1 MRSEAGD
8 EWSGLT
14 NMFPTPETMAERNP
28 RDPAPIAPAG
38 LKTGA
43 TAERTTPL
51 VLVVDDF
58 EDNRAMYAVY
68 LTYSGYEVIEAA
80 DGVEA
85 VDLATRRLPD
95 IVVMDLSL
103 PLMDGWEATR
113 RLKGDPRTQHIPIVA
128 LTGHALAPHSRDAEK
143 AGCDA
148 FLAKPCLP
156 EMLVEKVQELM
167 RAKPPAPSPSEE

>member
-1 MRSEAGD
+1 MLPMTS
-8 EWSGLT
+8 SI
-14 NMFPTPETMAERNP
+14 P
-28 RDPAPIAPAG
+28 RDGASAAAQGAPDTIAPRA
-38 LKTGA
+38 K
-43 TAERTTPL
+43 PL

-68 LTYSGYEVIEAA
+68 LAYSGYDVIEAA

-85 VDLATRRLPD
+85 VEVGRSRLPD

-103 PLMDGWEATR
+103 PIMDGWEATR
-113 RLKGDPRTQHIPIVA
+113 RLKADPRTRHIPIIA
-128 LTGHALAPHSRDAEK
+128 LTGHALAGHSRDAHD
-143 AGCDA
+143 AGCNA

-167 RAKPPAPSPSEE
+167 GASAERR

>member
-1 MRSEAGD
+1 MHP
-8 EWSGLT
+8 
-14 NMFPTPETMAERNP
+14 MPETMAQRTP
-28 RDPAPIAPAG
+28 RDPAPTP
-38 LKTGA
+38 TGVENDT
-43 TAERTTPL
+43 TAKRTTPL

-58 EDNRAMYAVY
+58 DDNRAMYAVY

-85 VDLATRRLPD
+85 VDMATRRLPD
-95 IVVMDLSL
+95 IIVMDLSL

-128 LTGHALAPHSRDAEK
+128 LTGHALAPHSRDAER

-156 EMLVEKVQELM
+156 EMLVEKVQELI
-167 RAKPPAPSPSEE
+167 RPASPAPAPPKE

>member
-1 MRSEAGD
+1 MLPMTSRIPRNGASAAAQGAPD
-8 EWSGLT
+8 E
-14 NMFPTPETMAERNP
+14 
-28 RDPAPIAPAG
+28 IASRA
-38 LKTGA
+38 K
-43 TAERTTPL
+43 PL

-68 LTYSGYEVIEAA
+68 LAYSGYDVIEAA

-85 VDLATRRLPD
+85 VEVAGSRLPD
-95 IVVMDLSL
+95 VVVMDLSL
-103 PLMDGWEATR
+103 PIMDGWEATR
-113 RLKGDPRTQHIPIVA
+113 RLKADPRTHHIPIIA
-128 LTGHALAPHSRDAEK
+128 LTGHALAGHSRDAHD

-167 RAKPPAPSPSEE
+167 DASAERR

>member
-1 MRSEAGD
+1 
-8 EWSGLT
+8 
-14 NMFPTPETMAERNP
+14 MAKRTP
-28 RDPAPIAPAG
+28 RDSAPPAP
-38 LKTGA
+38 TGVKSDA
-43 TAERTTPL
+43 TAKGTTPL

-85 VDLATRRLPD
+85 VDLATGRLPD
-95 IVVMDLSL
+95 LIVMDLSL

-113 RLKGDPRTQHIPIVA
+113 RLKADPRTQHIPIVA

-148 FLAKPCLP
+148 FLSKPCLP

-167 RAKPPAPSPSEE
+167 RAASPPIVPPKE